1 MLVQSF
7 DAARE
12 QVTGIKIVSRG
23 PLEELLGGLSEHKV
37 VVRDRADV
45 GRLAEELDS
54 RITGGV
60 RAADVVRPVRRGI
73 ARDDQ
78 FKVLECLAEQRVQG
92 LARKSA
98 PLYTGKPMLSL
109 GLLMRSN
116 SFVADSERL
125 PRRQNR
131 TMANLGVRSGHADVA
146 FRGARLYIWFRCRA
160 GNSRN
165 AHDRE

>member
-1 MLVQSF
+1 MLV
-7 DAARE
+7 DWRKNW
-12 QVTGIKIVSRG
+12 TRG
-23 PLEELLGGLSEHKV
+23 S
-37 VVRDRADV
+37 
-45 GRLAEELDS
+45 
-54 RITGGV
+54 
-60 RAADVVRPVRRGI
+60 RAAYALQMSSVPSVEALLEMISSKSSNVWPSRES
-73 ARDDQ
+73 RDW
-78 FKVLECLAEQRVQG
+78 
-92 LARKSA
+92 ARKSA

-160 GNSRN
+160 GNRN